1 MKPLAA
7 ALLLLAALPACDSAQ
22 RCSTPCDCTE
32 KTAPVKCPGEWTC
45 QQGTCAYA
53 CRSPCTEL
61 PYTCGAGQAC
71 NGSICSERPASCP

>member
-7 ALLLLAALPACDSAQ
+7 VLLLLSALSGCESAV

-45 QQGTCAYA
+45 QAGTCAYE

-61 PYTCGAGQAC
+61 PYTCGANQSC
-71 NGSICSERPASCP
+71 NGSICSDRPASCP